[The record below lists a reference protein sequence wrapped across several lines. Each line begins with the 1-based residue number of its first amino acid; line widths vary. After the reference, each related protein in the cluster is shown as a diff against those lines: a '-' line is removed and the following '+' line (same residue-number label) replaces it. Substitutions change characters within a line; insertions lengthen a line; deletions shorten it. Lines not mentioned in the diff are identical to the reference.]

1 MSPITE
7 TKLMT
12 NILTINLPNYAQ
24 KLTLDFSLSNDDLRK
39 AFLLPHSVTF
49 EPYPSE
55 IPPWNYMKILGI
67 HRNPWNS

>member
-24 KLTLDFSLSNDDLRK
+24 KLTLDFNLSNDDLRE
-39 AFLLPHSVTF
+39 AFLLAHSGCHF
-49 EPYPSE
+49 
-55 IPPWNYMKILGI
+55 
-67 HRNPWNS
+67 